1 MSTKVPSIP
10 APTSGNLLQVAQ
22 AVKTLLDVREGA
34 IGDPLDASV
43 TFRDLIDSGIAT
55 KKSGLGAGSTVL
67 PVLPAWSNPDGYD
80 PTKDMTTP
88 IAPVNVT
95 ATSGMTSIILQ
106 WDSPAYRNHSYAEV
120 WRSPTNVIGNA
131 VLLGTSD
138 TRFYTDAVGKTSQT
152 YYYWVRFVSQANV
165 FGPYNAVN
173 GLSSSTGLVG
183 GVDLSDLIITS
194 QKLADSAVTNGKIA
208 TNAVTTA
215 KLADLAVEAAKLA
228 DSSVT
233 ATKIANLAVGT
244 AAIQDAAI
252 VSAKIANLAV
262 GNAAIANL
270 AVTNAK
276 IADLAV
282 DNAKIAN
289 LDAAKIT
296 TGFLSADR
304 IQSGTLDTKIANID
318 AAKITSGFIN
328 TARIQDATIGFAKF
342 ANDIQSTD
350 YVAGSA
356 GWKIDKTGSA
366 ELNNATFRGTMD
378 IKSASSGARTE
389 MKNNY
394 IKVYDASGVLRVHI
408 GDLSA

>member
-55 KKSGLGAGSTVL
+55 KKSGLSAGSTVL

-165 FGPYNAVN
+165 FGPYNAIN

-183 GVDLSDLIITS
+183 GVDLSDLIITAD
-194 QKLADSAVTNGKIA
+194 KLAANAVESGKIKDF
-208 TNAVTTA
+208 AVTT
-215 KLADLAVEAAKLA
+215 
-228 DSSVT
+228 T
-233 ATKIANLAVGT
+233 
-244 AAIQDAAI
+244 
-252 VSAKIANLAV
+252 KIANLAV

-282 DNAKIAN
+282 DNAKIAS

-304 IQSGTLDTKIANID
+304 IQAGTLDAKIANID
-318 AAKITSGFIN
+318 AAVITSGTIASARIGSLDASKITSGTIDA
-328 TARIQDATIGFAKF
+328 ARIGASSITADKINVASLSAISANLGSVTAGSISINNKFIVDSAGNATIR
-342 ANDIQSTD
+342 S
-350 YVAGSA
+350 
-356 GWKIDKTGSA
+356 
-366 ELNNATFRGTMD
+366 GTT
-378 IKSASSGARTE
+378 GARVEIT
-389 MKNNY
+389 NTY
-394 IKVYDASGVLRVHI
+394 IKVFDSSGTLRVQI
-408 GDLSA
+408 GDLAA